1 MDHELD
7 IKYILNVDL
16 ARRKFVLN
24 VNGIAFE
31 KLPRSG
37 ASQRHKAI
45 KGRMEQAADDDCIDV
60 DAERQAERDA
70 ALRQELRK
78 IRYDLGIKQ

>member
-7 IKYILNVDL
+7 IKYILNVDV
-16 ARRKFVLN
+16 AKRKFLLN
-24 VNGIAFE
+24 VNGIPFE

-37 ASQRHKAI
+37 ASQRHKAM
-45 KGRMEQAADDDCIDV
+45 KSRMEEGGE
-60 DAERQAERDA
+60 AEAERDA

-78 IRYDLGIKQ
+78 IRYDLGVKQAAIGAR